1 MIPELLAQLRDP
13 VYLAT
18 SAMLVVVA
26 IFNFFGQ
33 PLLGVLVGYGVVN
46 AVNSATDVFATSVAV
61 RESSS
66 PSANITNKSKY
77 QGNQ

>member
-1 MIPELLAQLRDP
+1 MIADLLTQLRDP
-13 VYLAT
+13 VYAAT

-46 AVNSATDVFATSVAV
+46 AANSATDVFTGEATAESRAV
-61 RESSS
+61 ERGETS
-66 PSANITNKSKY
+66 
-77 QGNQ
+77 